1 MEFLMSESPDSTSAP
16 APRLALPAAE
26 GPIFVLTEELMNQG
40 CEAARQSPRHRII
53 FPIHR
58 RPEARVQRMLN
69 FMQPETY
76 VAPHRHA
83 LDHAIETV
91 QVLRGELG
99 FLIFDENGEVVS
111 THRLS
116 EKESVALLDIEPNLW
131 HGMVI
136 LAPDTVLLE
145 IKRGPYDPTTDK
157 EFAPWAPNEGEPG
170 AAEASA
176 GWRALFD

>member
-1 MEFLMSESPDSTSAP
+1 MNESGNREGVSNAT
-16 APRLALPAAE
+16 RLALPSAE
-26 GPIFVLTEELMNQG
+26 GPIFVLTDALMAQG
-40 CEAARQSPRHRII
+40 CEAARHSPRRRII

-69 FMQPETY
+69 FMQPDTY
-76 VAPHRHA
+76 VAPHRHP

-99 FLIFDENGEVVS
+99 FLLFDESGEVVS
-111 THRLS
+111 SHRLS
-116 EKESVALLDIEPNLW
+116 ERESVALLDIEPNLW

-136 LAPDTVLLE
+136 LAPNTVVLE

-157 EFAPWAPNEGEPG
+157 EFAPWAPKEGDSG
-170 AAEASA
+170 ADAASA
-176 GWRALFD
+176 EWRKCFD